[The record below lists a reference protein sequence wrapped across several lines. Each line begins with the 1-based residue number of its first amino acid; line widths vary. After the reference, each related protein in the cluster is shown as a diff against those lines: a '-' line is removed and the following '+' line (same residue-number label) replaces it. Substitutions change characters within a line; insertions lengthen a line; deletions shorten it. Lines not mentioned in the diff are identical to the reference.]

1 MKHVG
6 VGCHWDKKMSWV
18 QMALVPGQ
26 VSRVNRD
33 LNSGSADPR
42 SLVALGTLSGK
53 WLSKLGD

>member
-1 MKHVG
+1 MN
-6 VGCHWDKKMSWV
+6 WV
-18 QMALVPGQ
+18 QMALVPAQ